1 MSILQIRT
9 FPDPILRSR
18 AKQVS
23 EINSDIKNLT
33 SDMIETLIEAKGLG
47 LAANQV
53 GVLKRIVVL
62 NFPEKKPIALINPEV
77 TKKMGKSTVEEGCLS
92 FPNHTGVV
100 ERSLKIK
107 AKALDEHGGRLYFDS
122 EELFAQV
129 LEHELDHL
137 NGILFI
143 DHLKKHEKLHAR
155 KFEYPKETHQHDLKV
170 EVEVIKDEDLN
181 ENQNKYNEKL
191 YSEIKVEKML
201 EALEKGNLLV
211 DLSSLK
217 QEKEDEKLVGNL

>member
-62 NFPEKKPIALINPEV
+62 NFPEKKPIALI
-77 TKKMGKSTVEEGCLS
+77 LS
-92 FPNHTGVV
+92 LIH
-100 ERSLKIK
+100 I
-107 AKALDEHGGRLYFDS
+107 
-122 EELFAQV
+122 
-129 LEHELDHL
+129 
-137 NGILFI
+137 
-143 DHLKKHEKLHAR
+143 
-155 KFEYPKETHQHDLKV
+155 
-170 EVEVIKDEDLN
+170 
-181 ENQNKYNEKL
+181 
-191 YSEIKVEKML
+191 
-201 EALEKGNLLV
+201 
-211 DLSSLK
+211 
-217 QEKEDEKLVGNL
+217 

>member
-9 FPDPILRSR
+9 FPDPVLRSR

-23 EINSDIKNLT
+23 EINDDIKNLT

-53 GVLKRIVVL
+53 GILKRIIVL
-62 NFPEKKPIALINPEV
+62 NFPEKKPMALINPEI
-77 TKKMGKSTVEEGCLS
+77 TKKIGRRTVEEGCLS

-122 EELFAQV
+122 EDLFAQV
-129 LEHELDHL
+129 LEHEIDHL

-155 KFEYPKETHQHDLKV
+155 KFEYPDQTHQHDLKIQV
-170 EVEVIKDEDLN
+170 EVVKDEELN
-181 ENQNKYNEKL
+181 ENHSKYNEKL
-191 YSEIKVEKML
+191 YSEIRVEKML

-211 DLSSLK
+211 DLSSSTNV
-217 QEKEDEKLVGNL
+217 KEDEKLVGNL